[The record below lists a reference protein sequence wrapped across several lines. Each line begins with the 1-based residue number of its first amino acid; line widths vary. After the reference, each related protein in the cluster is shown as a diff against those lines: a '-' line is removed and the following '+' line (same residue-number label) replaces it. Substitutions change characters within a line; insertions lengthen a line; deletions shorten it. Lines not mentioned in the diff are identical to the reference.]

1 MKKFLLTK
9 EGKEKLEAE
18 YQHYVEVLR
27 PNVIRELSEARAQGD
42 LSENA
47 DYDAAKKRQSE
58 IEGRIAEL
66 EAMLQNYEIINSD
79 NKNKNVIKLGSKVKI
94 LDLSEDEK
102 KLAEKYKIEKDSLMK
117 NPLSKSYINLIEKAQ
132 KSKNNLFILSHLG
145 HLFTM
150 QVQHTLFLGVSLHS
164 TNTLLAFT
172 RSSRCKY
179 KKKAQINTH

>member
-66 EAMLQNYEIINSD
+66 EAMLRNCEIISSD

-94 LDLSEDEK
+94 LDLSEDEETEYTIVGTVEADPFNGRISYESL
-102 KLAEKYKIEKDSLMK
+102 LATSILGAKVGDRITIKTKEPYEV
-117 NPLSKSYINLIEKAQ
+117 E
-132 KSKNNLFILSHLG
+132 ILSIE
-145 HLFTM
+145 
-150 QVQHTLFLGVSLHS
+150 
-164 TNTLLAFT
+164 N
-172 RSSRCKY
+172 
-179 KKKAQINTH
+179 

>member
-79 NKNKNVIKLGSKVKI
+79 NKNKNLIKLGSKVRI
-94 LDLSEDEK
+94 LDLSENEEAEYTIVGTVEADPFNGKISYESQ
-102 KLAEKYKIEKDSLMK
+102 LADAIIGAKVGDRITVKTKEPYEV
-117 NPLSKSYINLIEKAQ
+117 E
-132 KSKNNLFILSHLG
+132 ILS
-145 HLFTM
+145 
-150 QVQHTLFLGVSLHS
+150 VE
-164 TNTLLAFT
+164 N
-172 RSSRCKY
+172 
-179 KKKAQINTH
+179 

>member
-1 MKKFLLTK
+1 MKKFLLK
-9 EGKEKLEAE
+9 QEGKEKLEKE

-79 NKNKNVIKLGSKVKI
+79 NKNKNLIKLGSKVRI
-94 LDLSEDEK
+94 LDLSENEEAEYTIVGTVEADPFNGKISYESQ
-102 KLAEKYKIEKDSLMK
+102 LADAIIGAKVGDRITVKTKEPYEV
-117 NPLSKSYINLIEKAQ
+117 E
-132 KSKNNLFILSHLG
+132 ILS
-145 HLFTM
+145 
-150 QVQHTLFLGVSLHS
+150 VE
-164 TNTLLAFT
+164 N
-172 RSSRCKY
+172 
-179 KKKAQINTH
+179 

>member
-1 MKKFLLTK
+1 MKKILLTK

-94 LDLSEDEK
+94 LDLSENEEAEYTIVGTVEADPFNGKISYESL
-102 KLAEKYKIEKDSLMK
+102 LATSIIGAKVGDRITVKTQEPYEVEI
-117 NPLSKSYINLIEKAQ
+117 
-132 KSKNNLFILSHLG
+132 LFIE
-145 HLFTM
+145 
-150 QVQHTLFLGVSLHS
+150 
-164 TNTLLAFT
+164 N
-172 RSSRCKY
+172 
-179 KKKAQINTH
+179 

>member
-27 PNVIRELSEARAQGD
+27 PNVIRELSEARAKGD

-94 LDLSEDEK
+94 LDLSENEEAEYTIVGTVEADPFNGKISYESL
-102 KLAEKYKIEKDSLMK
+102 LATSIIGAKVGDRITVKTKEPYEVEI
-117 NPLSKSYINLIEKAQ
+117 
-132 KSKNNLFILSHLG
+132 LFIE
-145 HLFTM
+145 
-150 QVQHTLFLGVSLHS
+150 
-164 TNTLLAFT
+164 N
-172 RSSRCKY
+172 
-179 KKKAQINTH
+179 

>member
-18 YQHYVEVLR
+18 YQNYVEVLR

-79 NKNKNVIKLGSKVKI
+79 NKNKNLIKLGSRVKL
-94 LDLSEDEK
+94 LDLSENEEAEYTIVGTVEADPFNGKISYESQ
-102 KLAEKYKIEKDSLMK
+102 LALA
-117 NPLSKSYINLIEKAQ
+117 INGAKVGDRITVKTKEPYEVE
-132 KSKNNLFILSHLG
+132 ILS
-145 HLFTM
+145 
-150 QVQHTLFLGVSLHS
+150 VD
-164 TNTLLAFT
+164 N
-172 RSSRCKY
+172 
-179 KKKAQINTH
+179 

>member
-94 LDLSEDEK
+94 LDLSENEEAEYTIVGTVEADPFNGKISYESL
-102 KLAEKYKIEKDSLMK
+102 LATSIIGAKVGDRITVKTQEPYEVEI
-117 NPLSKSYINLIEKAQ
+117 
-132 KSKNNLFILSHLG
+132 LFIE
-145 HLFTM
+145 
-150 QVQHTLFLGVSLHS
+150 
-164 TNTLLAFT
+164 N
-172 RSSRCKY
+172 
-179 KKKAQINTH
+179 

>member
-79 NKNKNVIKLGSKVKI
+79 NKNKNLIKLGSKVRI
-94 LDLSEDEK
+94 LDLSENEEAEYTIVGTVEADPFNGKISYESL
-102 KLAEKYKIEKDSLMK
+102 LATSIIGAKVGDRITVKTQEPYEVEI
-117 NPLSKSYINLIEKAQ
+117 
-132 KSKNNLFILSHLG
+132 LFIE
-145 HLFTM
+145 
-150 QVQHTLFLGVSLHS
+150 
-164 TNTLLAFT
+164 N
-172 RSSRCKY
+172 
-179 KKKAQINTH
+179 

>member
-9 EGKEKLEAE
+9 EGKEKLEVE

-94 LDLSEDEK
+94 LDLSENEEAEYTIVGTVEADPFNGKISYESL
-102 KLAEKYKIEKDSLMK
+102 LATSIIGAKVGDRITVKTQEPYEVEI
-117 NPLSKSYINLIEKAQ
+117 
-132 KSKNNLFILSHLG
+132 LFIE
-145 HLFTM
+145 
-150 QVQHTLFLGVSLHS
+150 
-164 TNTLLAFT
+164 N
-172 RSSRCKY
+172 
-179 KKKAQINTH
+179 

>member
-58 IEGRIAEL
+58 NEGRIAEL

-94 LDLSEDEK
+94 LDLSEDEEAEYTIVGTVEADPFNGK
-102 KLAEKYKIEKDSLMK
+102 ISYESLLATSIIGAKVGDRITVKTQEPYEVEI
-117 NPLSKSYINLIEKAQ
+117 
-132 KSKNNLFILSHLG
+132 LFIE
-145 HLFTM
+145 
-150 QVQHTLFLGVSLHS
+150 
-164 TNTLLAFT
+164 N
-172 RSSRCKY
+172 
-179 KKKAQINTH
+179 

>member
-18 YQHYVEVLR
+18 YQNYVEVLR

-79 NKNKNVIKLGSKVKI
+79 NKNKNVIKLGSRVRI
-94 LDLSEDEK
+94 LDLSENEEAEYTIVGTVEADPFNGKISYESQ
-102 KLAEKYKIEKDSLMK
+102 LALAITGAKVGDRITVKTKEPYEV
-117 NPLSKSYINLIEKAQ
+117 E
-132 KSKNNLFILSHLG
+132 IL
-145 HLFTM
+145 
-150 QVQHTLFLGVSLHS
+150 VVE
-164 TNTLLAFT
+164 N
-172 RSSRCKY
+172 
-179 KKKAQINTH
+179 

>member
-1 MKKFLLTK
+1 MKKFLLTQ

-27 PNVIRELSEARAQGD
+27 PNVIRELSDARAQGD

-79 NKNKNVIKLGSKVKI
+79 NKNKGLIKLGSKVKI
-94 LDLSEDEK
+94 LDLSEDEEAEYTIVGTVEADPFNGK
-102 KLAEKYKIEKDSLMK
+102 ISYESQLATAIIGAKVGDRITVKTKEPYEV
-117 NPLSKSYINLIEKAQ
+117 E
-132 KSKNNLFILSHLG
+132 ILS
-145 HLFTM
+145 
-150 QVQHTLFLGVSLHS
+150 VE
-164 TNTLLAFT
+164 N
-172 RSSRCKY
+172 
-179 KKKAQINTH
+179 

>member
-94 LDLSEDEK
+94 LDLSENEEAEYTIVGTVEADPFNGKISYEPL
-102 KLAEKYKIEKDSLMK
+102 LATSIIGAKVGDRITVKTKEPYEVEI
-117 NPLSKSYINLIEKAQ
+117 
-132 KSKNNLFILSHLG
+132 LFIE
-145 HLFTM
+145 
-150 QVQHTLFLGVSLHS
+150 
-164 TNTLLAFT
+164 N
-172 RSSRCKY
+172 
-179 KKKAQINTH
+179 

>member
-94 LDLSEDEK
+94 LDLSEDEEAEYTIVGTVEADPFNGK
-102 KLAEKYKIEKDSLMK
+102 ISYESLLATSIIGAKVGDRITVKTKEPYEVEI
-117 NPLSKSYINLIEKAQ
+117 
-132 KSKNNLFILSHLG
+132 LFIE
-145 HLFTM
+145 
-150 QVQHTLFLGVSLHS
+150 
-164 TNTLLAFT
+164 N
-172 RSSRCKY
+172 
-179 KKKAQINTH
+179 

>member
-18 YQHYVEVLR
+18 YQNYVEVLR

-66 EAMLQNYEIINSD
+66 EAMLQNYELINAD
-79 NKNKNVIKLGSKVKI
+79 NKNKNLVKLGSRVKL
-94 LDLSEDEK
+94 LDLSENEEAEYTIVGTVEADPFNGKISYESQ
-102 KLAEKYKIEKDSLMK
+102 LALA
-117 NPLSKSYINLIEKAQ
+117 INGAKVGDRITVKTKEPYEVE
-132 KSKNNLFILSHLG
+132 ILS
-145 HLFTM
+145 
-150 QVQHTLFLGVSLHS
+150 VE
-164 TNTLLAFT
+164 N
-172 RSSRCKY
+172 
-179 KKKAQINTH
+179 

>member
-1 MKKFLLTK
+1 MKKFLLTQ
-9 EGKEKLEAE
+9 EGKEKLEKE

-79 NKNKNVIKLGSKVKI
+79 NKNKNLIKLGSKVRI
-94 LDLSEDEK
+94 LDLSENEEAEYTIVGTVEADPFNGKISYESQ
-102 KLAEKYKIEKDSLMK
+102 LADAIIGAKVGDRITVKTKEPYEV
-117 NPLSKSYINLIEKAQ
+117 E
-132 KSKNNLFILSHLG
+132 ILS
-145 HLFTM
+145 
-150 QVQHTLFLGVSLHS
+150 VE
-164 TNTLLAFT
+164 N
-172 RSSRCKY
+172 
-179 KKKAQINTH
+179 

>member
-18 YQHYVEVLR
+18 YQNYVEVLR

-79 NKNKNVIKLGSKVKI
+79 NKNKNLIKLGSRVKL
-94 LDLSEDEK
+94 LDLSENEEAEYTIVGTVEADPFNGKISYESQ
-102 KLAEKYKIEKDSLMK
+102 LALA
-117 NPLSKSYINLIEKAQ
+117 INGAKVGDRITVKTKEPYEVE
-132 KSKNNLFILSHLG
+132 ILS
-145 HLFTM
+145 
-150 QVQHTLFLGVSLHS
+150 VE
-164 TNTLLAFT
+164 N
-172 RSSRCKY
+172 
-179 KKKAQINTH
+179 

>member
-94 LDLSEDEK
+94 LDLSENEEAEYTIVGTVEADPFNGKISYESL
-102 KLAEKYKIEKDSLMK
+102 LATSIIGAKVGDRITVKTKEPYEVEI
-117 NPLSKSYINLIEKAQ
+117 
-132 KSKNNLFILSHLG
+132 LFIE
-145 HLFTM
+145 
-150 QVQHTLFLGVSLHS
+150 
-164 TNTLLAFT
+164 N
-172 RSSRCKY
+172 
-179 KKKAQINTH
+179 

>member
-79 NKNKNVIKLGSKVKI
+79 NKNKNLIKLGSKVKI
-94 LDLSEDEK
+94 LDLSEDEETEYTIVGTVEADPFNGRISYESL
-102 KLAEKYKIEKDSLMK
+102 LATSILGAKVGDRITIKTKEPYEV
-117 NPLSKSYINLIEKAQ
+117 E
-132 KSKNNLFILSHLG
+132 ILSIE
-145 HLFTM
+145 
-150 QVQHTLFLGVSLHS
+150 
-164 TNTLLAFT
+164 N
-172 RSSRCKY
+172 
-179 KKKAQINTH
+179 